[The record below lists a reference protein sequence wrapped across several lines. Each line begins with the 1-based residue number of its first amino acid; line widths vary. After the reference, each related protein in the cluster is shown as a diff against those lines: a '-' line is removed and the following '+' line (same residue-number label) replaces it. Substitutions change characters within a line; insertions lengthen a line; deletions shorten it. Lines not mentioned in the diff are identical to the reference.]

1 MNTWVAEDMTDV
13 SCRQKEPDGEFFT
26 VSVSVNADLQLYRVT
41 HLLADLGWVD
51 LDFGCSTGRWA
62 VLQLRCCPSKWNIPN
77 PSQPNPDLR
86 GDGSPCTVLSHVSE
100 FQH

>member
-62 VLQLRCCPSKWNIPN
+62 VLQCGAAQARHGNIPN
-77 PSQPNPDLR
+77 PIKPDPGPR
-86 GDGSPCTVLSHVSE
+86 GDGSPCTYLLS
-100 FQH
+100 